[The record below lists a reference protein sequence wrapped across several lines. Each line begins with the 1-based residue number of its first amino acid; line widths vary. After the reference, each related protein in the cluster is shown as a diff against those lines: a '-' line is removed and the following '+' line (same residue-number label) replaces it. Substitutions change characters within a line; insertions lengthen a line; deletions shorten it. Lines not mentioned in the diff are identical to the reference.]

1 MKFVRFEFDNELKL
15 GFLSKKN
22 DSIHEINAVLKDL
35 KIPEITNMKDFIEY
49 YCRNKVDLDKIFKE
63 TILEDG
69 PFFLDKIKLK
79 TPVIPSKII
88 CLGLNYVDHA
98 KETGKRLPKVP
109 MLFSKAISSLLD
121 PFDYIELPSK
131 FVDYEVELAIIIGKE
146 CKKASIEDA
155 AEYIF
160 GFTILNDVSERKVQ
174 MSDKQFFRGKSYD
187 TFAPMGPHIVTN
199 LDTSNLNLEL
209 QLNGNVMQKSNTNNL
224 IFNVQQ
230 IVSFISEG
238 ITLKPGDVI
247 GTGTPPGVGVAQ
259 NPPVFLKSGD
269 KLELF
274 IENIG
279 KLINFVK

>member
-1 MKFVRFEFDNELKL
+1 MKFIRFEVDKELKL
-15 GFLSKKN
+15 GFLSNKN
-22 DSIHEINAVLKDL
+22 NTIHEINTVLKDL
-35 KIPEITNMKDFIEY
+35 KIPEIINMKDFIEY
-49 YCRNKVDLDKIFKE
+49 YCLNKEDLDKIFQK
-63 TILEDG
+63 TMLEDG
-69 PFFLDKIKLK
+69 PFSLDAIKIKA
-79 TPVIPSKII
+79 PVSPTKII

-109 MLFSKAISSLLD
+109 MLFSKAVTSLLD

-146 CKKASIEDA
+146 CKKASVENA
-155 AEYIF
+155 GEFIF

-187 TFAPMGPHIVTN
+187 TFAPIGPFIVTD

-209 QLNGNVMQKSNTNNL
+209 QLNGNIMQKSNTNNL
-224 IFNVQQ
+224 IFNVHQ

-238 ITLKPGDVI
+238 ITLKPGDII
-247 GTGTPPGVGVAQ
+247 GTGTPPGVGAARS
-259 NPPVFLKSGD
+259 PPVFLKSGD
-269 KLELF
+269 KLELY

-279 KLINFVK
+279 KLINYCK